1 MQSINLM
8 VRRKVKMG
16 SRPAQEE
23 RLPRMGGFQSLN
35 DTAGA
40 QTLFEGLELFLKRAR
55 PENSGSVPFTLETP
69 ANLRPGEFSHASVP
83 QFTPSAAT
91 PSKCL
96 VAL

>member
-1 MQSINLM
+1 
-8 VRRKVKMG
+8 MG
-16 SRPAQEE
+16 CSPAREE

-40 QTLFEGLELFLKRAR
+40 QALSEGLELFLNWAT
-55 PENSGSVPFTLETP
+55 PENSRSVPFTLEIS
-69 ANLRPGEFSHASVP
+69 ANLKPGELSHVSVP
-83 QFTPSAAT
+83 QSTPSAAP